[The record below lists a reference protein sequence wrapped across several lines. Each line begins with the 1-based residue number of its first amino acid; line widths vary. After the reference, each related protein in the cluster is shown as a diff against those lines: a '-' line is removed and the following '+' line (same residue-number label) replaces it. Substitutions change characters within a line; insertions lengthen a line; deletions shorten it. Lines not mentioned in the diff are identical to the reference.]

1 MLKKRISFL
10 MALVMF
16 ATLMFGAVPASA
28 KEGFVANG
36 YTIMDSA
43 YNDGTYV
50 LMAKNFNDAAHPTKL
65 YTSRNGKDWV
75 EVLSVVNGRNYGNV
89 N

>member
-10 MALVMF
+10 MVLAMLV
-16 ATLMFGAVPASA
+16 TLMFGTVPTQA
-28 KEGFVANG
+28 KEGFVAND

-50 LMAKNFNDAAHPTKL
+50 VMARNLNDSSHPTKL
-65 YTSRNGKDWV
+65 YTCK
-75 EVLSVVNGRNYGNV
+75 
-89 N
+89 